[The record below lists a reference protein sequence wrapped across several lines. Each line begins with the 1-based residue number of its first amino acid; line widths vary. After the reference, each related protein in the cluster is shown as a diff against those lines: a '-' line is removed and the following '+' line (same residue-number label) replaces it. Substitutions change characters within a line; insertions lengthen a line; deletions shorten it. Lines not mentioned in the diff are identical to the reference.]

1 MTIDYFRT
9 LWDYNYSLHRRVW
22 ECIAHLT
29 DAQFIEEVDYSIG
42 SIRNHYVHLAGV
54 DSRWLAR
61 LQGAPVPEG
70 LKYGDFPT
78 REATRVRWEQVAAD
92 MLSYINN
99 LSEAKLDEVVH
110 YDMPQRGGQKSN
122 LRWQIL
128 MHVANHGTDHRA
140 QVLPILH
147 RLGAPTLEQDL
158 IIHLWGHEHGL
169 V

>member
-78 REATRVRWEQVAAD
+78 REATRVR
-92 MLSYINN
+92 
-99 LSEAKLDEVVH
+99 
-110 YDMPQRGGQKSN
+110 
-122 LRWQIL
+122 
-128 MHVANHGTDHRA
+128 
-140 QVLPILH
+140 
-147 RLGAPTLEQDL
+147 
-158 IIHLWGHEHGL
+158 
-169 V
+169 